1 MEKSDKS
8 YCERNIQKSR
18 CHTSSQILVNQK
30 PRKNVYFSLIRSYI
44 NFGNIAW
51 GSASKTKFKKIFI
64 YKKKTV
70 RTIYFADQLT
80 LAKPL
85 MLDMHALNVYQ
96 INIYQNFVLV
106 CKVHT
111 GTAPSISFNKFS
123 RSVIIIRK

>member
-1 MEKSDKS
+1 MERSDKS

-18 CHTSSQILVNQK
+18 YHTSSQILVNQK
-30 PRKNVYFSLIRSYI
+30 PRKNFSLIRSYI

-51 GSASKTKFKKIFI
+51 GSASKTKLKKIFI
-64 YKKKTV
+64 YKKKTG
-70 RTIYFADQLT
+70 RIIYFSDQLT

-85 MLDMHALNVYQ
+85 MLDMNLLNVYE

-106 CKVHT
+106 CKAHA
-111 GTAPSISFNKFS
+111 GTAPSISFNSFS

>member
-51 GSASKTKFKKIFI
+51 GSASKTKLKKIFI
-64 YKKKTV
+64 YKKKTG
-70 RTIYFADQLT
+70 RIIYFSDQLT

-85 MLDMHALNVYQ
+85 MLDMNLLNVYE

-106 CKVHT
+106 CKAHA
-111 GTAPSISFNKFS
+111 GTAPSISFNSFS